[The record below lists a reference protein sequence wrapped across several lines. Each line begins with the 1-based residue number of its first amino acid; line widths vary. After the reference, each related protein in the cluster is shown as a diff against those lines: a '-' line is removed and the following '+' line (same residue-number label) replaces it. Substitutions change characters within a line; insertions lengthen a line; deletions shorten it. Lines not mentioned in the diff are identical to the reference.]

1 MSQRYFEDF
10 AVGDRF
16 ETEAHSLSE
25 EEIIEFASRY
35 DPQYLHTDAEAAK
48 ASIYGG
54 LIASGWHTMALGF
67 RLFIDQDILG
77 RNGLGSPG
85 IDELRWLKPVRP
97 GDTIRTQAE
106 VVATRPS
113 RSRPERGNVHLSW
126 AILNQRDE
134 VVTTFKSVQIMRRRP

>member
-1 MSQRYFEDF
+1 MPQRFFEDF

-16 ETEAHSLSE
+16 ETEAQSLSE
-25 EEIIEFASRY
+25 EEIIDFASRY
-35 DPQYLHTDAEAAK
+35 DPQYLHIDAEAAK

-67 RLFIDQDILG
+67 RLFIDLDILG
-77 RNGLGSPG
+77 RNSLGSPG

-97 GDTIRTQAE
+97 GDTIRTRAE

-113 RSRPERGNVHLSW
+113 RSRPERGNVHFSW
-126 AILNQRDE
+126 TILNQRDE
-134 VVTTFKSVQIMRRRP
+134 AVTTFKSVQIMRRRG